1 MLQFKTRTNSL
12 NYNDKDRPQINEDL
26 SALQQKFGKEFSNPR
41 EAFEF
46 MISYLLSTEN
56 REPETI
62 EVEVEK
68 EIIPE
73 NALILADLISV
84 TKVHNAIKEIRL
96 NNSMFSEVSTNEEI
110 LDFALQSV
118 LNPAEIQTVEKQLEG
133 NQLILTI
140 TDQPQLP
147 YVKKM
152 ELLDEIQKR
161 RASKLGVT
169 ESIPELLEKMIFND
183 NIIFN
188 LGGEFY
194 TGF

>member
-56 REPETI
+56 RESETI

-73 NALILADLISV
+73 NALILADLMSV
-84 TKVHNAIKEIRL
+84 TKVHNAINEIRL

-133 NQLILTI
+133 NQLILTV
-140 TDQPQLP
+140 TDQAELP

-152 ELLDEIQKR
+152 ELLDEIKKR